1 MIGELTAQIKGCYR
15 ARRWY
20 DLAIEAKNEDTE
32 VGGALQYT
40 ALDRILSLEADIAR
54 IKVGSTASLIVPVGE
69 YTAPPLPGGGD
80 ISRWGTGSVHAFACC
95 CCAPDQPR

>member
-20 DLAIEAKNEDTE
+20 DLTIEAKNEDTE

-69 YTAPPLPGGGD
+69 YTAPPTGRRRHITVGD
-80 ISRWGTGSVHAFACC
+80 RERSCFRLLLLR
-95 CCAPDQPR
+95 P